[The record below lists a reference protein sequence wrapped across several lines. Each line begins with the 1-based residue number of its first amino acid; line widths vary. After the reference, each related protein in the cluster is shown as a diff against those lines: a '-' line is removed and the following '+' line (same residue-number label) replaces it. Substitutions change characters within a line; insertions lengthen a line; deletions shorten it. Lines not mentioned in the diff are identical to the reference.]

1 MFITRLTNLYHKKTK
16 SSTRRC
22 PSNCCAFP
30 NLPYFNTTH
39 PLVGITVYTFVKRS
53 LQLLFC
59 RTKLRI
65 TVPGKQRFF
74 RFIPINLLY
83 IANIQVVIAH
93 FVIFFQVTNN
103 RNTAVS
109 RNNGVPIPTS
119 FCFQEGTNE
128 VLPMNHLRSVVK
140 IFSYF
145 ARF

>member
-1 MFITRLTNLYHKKTK
+1 MPFKLL
-16 SSTRRC
+16 C
-22 PSNCCAFP
+22 FFP
-30 NLPYFNTTH
+30 NLPYFNTTY
-39 PLVGITVYTFVKRS
+39 PLVDMKGYTFVKRS

-74 RFIPINLLY
+74 HFIPINLFH

-103 RNTAVS
+103 CNTASS
-109 RNNGVPIPTS
+109 RNDGIPIPAG

-128 VLPMNHLRSVVK
+128 VLPMNYLRSAVK
-140 IFSYF
+140 IFCYF